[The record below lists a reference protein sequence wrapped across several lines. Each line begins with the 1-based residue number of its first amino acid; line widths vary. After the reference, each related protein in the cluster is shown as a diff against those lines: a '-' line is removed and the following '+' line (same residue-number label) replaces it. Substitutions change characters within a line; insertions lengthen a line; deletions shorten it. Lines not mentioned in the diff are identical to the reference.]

1 MLAYFRMQL
10 KIFIISRKQNQSRTR
25 NKSQRLG
32 GEPLK
37 NKKKENVQRKGEKWQ
52 EGTNPKTL
60 TKGILVN
67 TMEIGGIGLLE

>member
-1 MLAYFRMQL
+1 
-10 KIFIISRKQNQSRTR
+10 
-25 NKSQRLG
+25 LG